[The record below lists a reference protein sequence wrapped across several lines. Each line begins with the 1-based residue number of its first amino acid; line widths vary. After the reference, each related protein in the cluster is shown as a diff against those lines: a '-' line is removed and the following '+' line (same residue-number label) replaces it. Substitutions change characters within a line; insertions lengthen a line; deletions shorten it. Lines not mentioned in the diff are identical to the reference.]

1 MVTLKILGVGVIAGM
16 LANASGYLIIGRIFH
31 PYQAKT
37 PGTWRA
43 SESWT
48 HYQYAALIRLAA
60 CIGIAFAYAL
70 FGASL
75 SFEASA
81 LAQGISFGSIIWAIT
96 ILPLLLEAALFVNW
110 HRGFV
115 AGLLLDW
122 LVVCVIAS
130 VAAAVVLGA
139 RH

>member
-1 MVTLKILGVGVIAGM
+1 MVTLKILEAGVVAGIV
-16 LANASGYLIIGRIFH
+16 ANATGYLITGRIFH

-43 SESWT
+43 TESWT
-48 HYQYAALIRLAA
+48 HYQYATAIRIAA

-70 FGASL
+70 LGAPLAFGTN
-75 SFEASA
+75 E
-81 LAQGISFGSIIWAIT
+81 LAKGIGFGSMIWAIT
-96 ILPLLLEAALFVNW
+96 ILPLLLEVGLFVNW

-130 VAAAVVLGA
+130 MAAAVVLGA
-139 RH
+139 LR